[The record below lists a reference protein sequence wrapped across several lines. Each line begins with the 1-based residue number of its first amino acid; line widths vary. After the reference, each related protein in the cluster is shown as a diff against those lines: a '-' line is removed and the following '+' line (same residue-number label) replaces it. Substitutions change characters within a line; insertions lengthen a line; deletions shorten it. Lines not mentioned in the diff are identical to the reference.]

1 MPIPAAIVDELESA
15 LRAGSYARRVEVLHC
30 VTDLFVNTAKNITAE
45 QVAVFDD
52 VICRL
57 ASEIESKALAE
68 LSRRLAP
75 ISNAPAGIVRRLA
88 WDDTVEVAGPVLAKS
103 DRLTDDDLIKLA
115 ENKSQGHL
123 DEIATRPM
131 INEPV
136 TDVLVELGDSQ
147 VANTL
152 AGNSGACFSDT
163 GLWQLVMRAEGDERL
178 AQTIGGR
185 SDIPP
190 YLFRQLLIHATDKVR
205 QKLLASTEGPSRAAI
220 ADILADISVQMRK
233 GAISRHYAEA
243 QLHMRALGQD
253 TERIK
258 TELLVLAAG
267 RKLTKL
273 IAALSV
279 ICALPIELVEQLV
292 EDHNAFGLLVLCK
305 AASLDWNIVHAVIRA
320 SAGADGARLSELDD
334 ASAAYRKLST
344 STAQRALRFWQV
356 KKAGYRGC
364 DLAPELVQGALG
376 PE

>member
-88 WDDTVEVAGPVLAKS
+88 RDDTVEVAGPVLAKS
-103 DRLTDDDLIKLA
+103 ERLTDDDLIQLA

-123 DEIATRPM
+123 DEIATRPT

-178 AQTIGGR
+178 AETIGRR
-185 SDIPP
+185 SYIPP
-190 YLFRQLLIHATDKVR
+190 HLFRQLLIHATDKVM
-205 QKLLASTEGPSRAAI
+205 QKLLASTQGPSRVAI
-220 ADILADISVQMRK
+220 AHILADISVQMRK

-243 QLHMRALGQD
+243 QLQMRALGQD

-258 TELLVLAAG
+258 NELLVLAAD

-292 EDHNAFGLLVLCK
+292 EDHNVFGLLVLCK
-305 AASLDWNIVHAVIRA
+305 AAALDWNIVHAVIRA

-344 STAQRALRFWQV
+344 STAQRALRFWQA
-356 KKAGYRGC
+356 KKDGMSR
-364 DLAPELVQGALG
+364 VRSS
-376 PE
+376 